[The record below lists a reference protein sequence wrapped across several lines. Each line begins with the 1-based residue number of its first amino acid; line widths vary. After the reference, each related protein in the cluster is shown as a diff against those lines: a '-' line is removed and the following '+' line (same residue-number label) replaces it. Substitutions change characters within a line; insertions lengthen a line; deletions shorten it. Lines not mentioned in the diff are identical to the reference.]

1 MYKMPPEQILPK
13 GIVLNRN
20 AVYEEIA
27 KYDVLPVEQILRAC
41 HGKQISPNLMIRDV

>member
-1 MYKMPPEQILPK
+1 MAQVQTILPK

-27 KYDVLPVEQILRAC
+27 KYDIIPVEQILRAY
-41 HGKQISPNLMIRDV
+41 HGK